1 METLTYE
8 QLRIVLVVYSSAILP
23 LVLIPILHIK
33 RLIPSWVLR
42 VYIAS
47 FIICALGWELWFN
60 YGIVQGDS
68 VETRRALQLN
78 QRIPLHLNW
87 ILNSLADAGAI
98 CCGGLLLCWHSFGR
112 DPQLFS
118 SWNTSVFVFL
128 FGFFIGQ
135 NMLVEM
141 FLYHDQLEV
150 GKQLSWAPLSPLGSL
165 WNPVLFAFQDRTI
178 TLQGQIP
185 WVIMTPL
192 FYLMLIKHSGRG

>member
-87 ILNSLADAGAI
+87 ILKLPSRCRRHLLRWIAAMLA
-98 CCGGLLLCWHSFGR
+98 
-112 DPQLFS
+112 
-118 SWNTSVFVFL
+118 
-128 FGFFIGQ
+128 
-135 NMLVEM
+135 
-141 FLYHDQLEV
+141 
-150 GKQLSWAPLSPLGSL
+150 
-165 WNPVLFAFQDRTI
+165 
-178 TLQGQIP
+178 
-185 WVIMTPL
+185 
-192 FYLMLIKHSGRG
+192 